1 MLRIL
6 VIPLLFLATSSRAAE
21 TPDIDA
27 LIAMHKEQ
35 QLCLV
40 LLMNGS
46 TDQFGLQLQ
55 FEIDREFYSKENRD
69 LYKQNFLKFMA
80 AQLKKLEFN
89 NLTLDERT
97 YLEQKWYRS
106 NMQLGVE
113 WGAKSTMSGI
123 SSWDGPFRNCVNEL
137 NLNIN

>member
-89 NLTLDERT
+89 NLTLD
-97 YLEQKWYRS
+97 
-106 NMQLGVE
+106 
-113 WGAKSTMSGI
+113 
-123 SSWDGPFRNCVNEL
+123 
-137 NLNIN
+137 